1 MKKIIIQFV
10 DSAKLL
16 YCFFADFHFYIKHSL
31 INPVITQDKSNAQI
45 MLVWMGLRMECTC
58 RREGILVGS
67 RGVGL

>member
-45 MLVWMGLRMECTC
+45 MLVMHALEIGRASC
-58 RREGILVGS
+58 RERV
-67 RGVGL
+67 

>member
-31 INPVITQDKSNAQI
+31 INPVITQDKSKP
-45 MLVWMGLRMECTC
+45 VG
-58 RREGILVGS
+58 GIKIAHI
-67 RGVGL
+67 

>member
-45 MLVWMGLRMECTC
+45 MHCYACV
-58 RREGILVGS
+58 REGNVFPFGKNFWW
-67 RGVGL
+67 GEGC

>member
-31 INPVITQDKSNAQI
+31 INPVITQAEFNLQMQQNSD
-45 MLVWMGLRMECTC
+45 
-58 RREGILVGS
+58 
-67 RGVGL
+67 

>member
-45 MLVWMGLRMECTC
+45 MLVMHALEK
-58 RREGILVGS
+58 
-67 RGVGL
+67 